1 VKLTKTQ
8 AELLAELQSGATLHY
23 MRYMGSFN
31 QTPYYFA
38 SATNKRCT
46 KAAEKLIELGLVVK
60 TKEHYYSDPKF
71 HLSEAGKSF
80 VIPQPKG

>member
-1 VKLTKTQ
+1 MKLSKTQ
-8 AELLAELQSGATLHY
+8 TKLLAELQSGATLHY

-31 QTPYYFA
+31 PTPYYYA
-38 SATNKRCT
+38 SVTNKRCT

-60 TKEHYYSDPKF
+60 TKEHPWSDPEF
-71 HLSEAGKSF
+71 NLTEAGKTF